1 MDGPPRQA
9 RSQDGFRATV
19 DPHIGRPSSRRLY
32 RLTVMRK
39 QPAALA
45 VLAIVAVLVTA
56 STAASQQSASLPD
69 IEDEVMCPTCGVPL
83 SHAFS
88 PQAER
93 QREFIRAQ
101 IERGRTKDQIKQA
114 LVAEFGPEVLA
125 EPDPGERGFDTV
137 AYAVPIVVVALGALA
152 VWLAVTRARRRRG
165 PRTEPAAEL
174 NQAESARLERDLSR
188 YEL

>member
-1 MDGPPRQA
+1 
-9 RSQDGFRATV
+9 
-19 DPHIGRPSSRRLY
+19 
-32 RLTVMRK
+32 MRK

-45 VLAIVAVLVTA
+45 VLAIVAALAAAPTA
-56 STAASQQSASLPD
+56 PAQQRASLPD

-101 IERGRTKDQIKQA
+101 IERGRSKDQIKQA
-114 LVAEFGPEVLA
+114 LVVEFGPEVLA
-125 EPDPGERGFDTV
+125 EPDPGERGFDAV
-137 AYAVPIVVVALGALA
+137 AYAVPVAAVSLGALA
-152 VWLAVTRARRRRG
+152 VWLAVSRARRRSG
-165 PRTEPAAEL
+165 PRPEPAAEL
-174 NQAESARLERDLSR
+174 SQAESARLERDLSR

>member
-1 MDGPPRQA
+1 
-9 RSQDGFRATV
+9 
-19 DPHIGRPSSRRLY
+19 
-32 RLTVMRK
+32 MRT

-45 VLAIVAVLVTA
+45 VLASVAALA
-56 STAASQQSASLPD
+56 AAPTAAWSQSASLPD

-93 QREFIRAQ
+93 QRDFIRAE
-101 IERGRTKDQIKQA
+101 IERGRSKDQIKQA

-125 EPDPGERGFDTV
+125 EPDPGERGFDLV
-137 AYAVPIVVVALGALA
+137 AYVVPIAAVALGALA

-165 PRTEPAAEL
+165 PRSEPAAEL
-174 NQAESARLERDLSR
+174 SQAESARLERDLSR